1 MGVQDQGP
9 GLSEADQV
17 SAFRR
22 FWRGDNTQ
30 TVRKDGR
37 SGLGLAIVKQIAET
51 HGGTVRVESELGEG
65 ATFVIW
71 LPSVNVMSSPE
82 MQEIR

>member
-9 GLSEADQV
+9 GLSETDQQRV
-17 SAFRR
+17 FRR

-30 TVRKDGR
+30 TPRKDGR

-71 LPSVNVMSSPE
+71 LPAISALTGALPE
-82 MQEIR
+82 RD